1 MSLRGGTTK
10 QSQTSLRLPRYA
22 RNDIINEAMFNIN
35 NILRENI
42 KNLTPYS
49 SARDEYQ
56 GEASVFLD
64 ANENAYGSPLSQQF
78 NRYPDPLQYQV
89 KKRLSEIKGVPPR
102 NIFVGNGSDEAI
114 DILFRSF
121 CNPGVDNVILVP
133 PTYGMYQ
140 VSANINDV
148 EARKVMLTAD
158 YQLNLEGI
166 AEAIDEHT
174 KLIFICSP
182 NNPTGN
188 SINRED
194 VETLL
199 ANFNGLVVVDEAY
212 INFSRQKTFIQELT
226 EYANLVVMQTLSK
239 AWGLAGL
246 RIGMA
251 FASEEIIEVMNKVKP
266 PYNVN
271 EASQQLALEALS
283 NIDQINGWIRETLLQ
298 RDRLVLELKNF
309 DFVLDIYP
317 SDANFI
323 LVKTTD
329 ANRIYDFLV
338 SKGIIIRNRSKV
350 ELCEGCLRITIGTP
364 DENTTL
370 LQTLQNFK

>member
-1 MSLRGGTTK
+1 MTLDFIK
-10 QSQTSLRLPRYA
+10 
-22 RNDIINEAMFNIN
+22 MFNIN

-49 SARDEYQ
+49 SARDEFQ
-56 GEASVFLD
+56 GEASVYLD
-64 ANENAYGSPLSQQF
+64 ANENAFGSPLEDQY
-78 NRYPDPLQYQV
+78 NRYPDPLQYKV
-89 KKRLSEIKGVPPR
+89 KMRLSEIKGVPAR
-102 NIFVGNGSDEAI
+102 NIFLGNGSDEAI
-114 DILFRSF
+114 DVLFRSF

-133 PTYGMYQ
+133 PTYGMYE
-140 VSANINDV
+140 VSANINDIKTK
-148 EARKVMLTAD
+148 KVSLTAE

-166 AEAIDEHT
+166 SQAIDEHT
-174 KLIFICSP
+174 KIIFICSP

-188 SINRED
+188 SINRDD

-199 ANFNGLVVVDEAY
+199 ANFDGLVVVDEAY

-226 EYANLVVMQTLSK
+226 EYSNLVVLQTLSK

-266 PYNVN
+266 PYNIN
-271 EASQQLALEALS
+271 EASQQLALKAL
-283 NIDQINGWIRETLLQ
+283 NNVEQVNEWIKETLAQ
-298 RDRLVLELKNF
+298 RDKLVLALK
-309 DFVLDIYP
+309 DLDIVLDIYP

-329 ANRIYDFLV
+329 PRGIYNFLV
-338 SKGIIIRNRSKV
+338 ERGIIVRDRSKV
-350 ELCEGCLRITIGTP
+350 DLCEGSLRITVGTP
-364 DENTTL
+364 AENEL
-370 LQTLQNFK
+370 LIESLKQYK

>member
-1 MSLRGGTTK
+1 
-10 QSQTSLRLPRYA
+10 
-22 RNDIINEAMFNIN
+22 MFNIN

-49 SARDEYQ
+49 SARDEFQ
-56 GEASVFLD
+56 GEASVYLD
-64 ANENAYGSPLSQQF
+64 ANENAFGSPLEDQY
-78 NRYPDPLQYQV
+78 NRYPDPLQYNV
-89 KKRLSEIKGVPPR
+89 KKRLSEIKGLPVR
-102 NIFVGNGSDEAI
+102 NIFLGNGSDEAI

-121 CNPGVDNVILVP
+121 CNPGIDNVILVP
-133 PTYGMYQ
+133 PTYGMYE
-140 VSANINDV
+140 VSANINDIQTK
-148 EARKVMLTAD
+148 KVSLTEEF
-158 YQLNLEGI
+158 QLNLEGI
-166 AEAIDEHT
+166 AEAIDKNT

-188 SINRED
+188 SINRDD

-199 ANFNGLVVVDEAY
+199 NNFDGIVVVDEAY

-226 EYANLVVMQTLSK
+226 EYSNLVVLQTLSK

-246 RIGMA
+246 RVGMA

-266 PYNVN
+266 PYNIN
-271 EASQQLALEALS
+271 ESSQQLALKALG
-283 NIDQINGWIRETLLQ
+283 NVEQVNGWIKETLAQ
-298 RDRLVLELKNF
+298 RDKLVLALKEL

-329 ANRIYDFLV
+329 PKGIYNFLV
-338 SKGIIIRNRSKV
+338 QNGIIVRDRSKID
-350 ELCEGCLRITIGTP
+350 LCEGSLRITVGTP
-364 DENTTL
+364 AENETL
-370 LQTLQNFK
+370 IDTLKNFK

>member
-1 MSLRGGTTK
+1 
-10 QSQTSLRLPRYA
+10 
-22 RNDIINEAMFNIN
+22 MFNIN

-49 SARDEYQ
+49 SARDEFQ
-56 GEASVFLD
+56 GEASVYLD
-64 ANENAYGSPLSQQF
+64 ANENAFGSPLEDQY
-78 NRYPDPLQYQV
+78 NRYPDPLQYNV
-89 KKRLSEIKGVPPR
+89 KKRLSEIKGLPVR
-102 NIFVGNGSDEAI
+102 NIFLGNGSDEAI

-133 PTYGMYQ
+133 PTYGMYE

-148 EARKVMLTAD
+148 QTKKVSLTEEF
-158 YQLNLEGI
+158 QLNLEGI
-166 AEAIDEHT
+166 AEAIDQNT

-199 ANFNGLVVVDEAY
+199 NNFDGIVVVDEAY
-212 INFSRQKTFIQELT
+212 INFSRQKSFIQELT
-226 EYANLVVMQTLSK
+226 EYSNLVVLQTLSK

-246 RIGMA
+246 RVGMA

-266 PYNVN
+266 PYNIN
-271 EASQQLALEALS
+271 ESSQQLALKALANVEQVNS
-283 NIDQINGWIRETLLQ
+283 WIKETLTQ
-298 RDRLVLELKNF
+298 RDKLVLSLKDL

-329 ANRIYDFLV
+329 PKGIYNFLV
-338 SKGIIIRNRSKV
+338 QKGIIVRDRSKID
-350 ELCEGCLRITIGTP
+350 LCEGSLRITIGTP
-364 DENTTL
+364 AENEILIDTL
-370 LQTLQNFK
+370 KNFK